1 MGGFDGSQVDQELL
15 YELFINAGPLKSVR
29 IPKNKN
35 FAFVRFEYPES
46 VPYSIDLFRGV
57 ELYGQSLKL
66 QNQALGLGMPN
77 SNYNRGHSNGGG
89 NQRHMDRQN
98 SRDRNSHQN
107 QVCLLTRSF

>member
-77 SNYNRGHSNGGG
+77 RGHSNGGG